1 MPPFT
6 RSTRRL
12 SEHAR
17 LLQHVRGIQERCD
30 RALPWEP
37 DTVGLPES
45 DSDNALARIN
55 NVAFYARARD
65 DVATLASICAHLLR
79 LHHPDGSEHCASCHL
94 PWPCP
99 TFDEMTDLL
108 K

>member
-1 MPPFT
+1 MPPFI

-17 LLQHVRGIQERCD
+17 LLQHVRSIQERCD

-45 DSDNALARIN
+45 DSESALARIN
-55 NVAFYARARD
+55 DVAFYAHARD
-65 DVATLASICAHLLR
+65 EVSTLARICAHLLQ
-79 LHHPDGSEHCASCHL
+79 LHHPDEGEYCANCRL

-99 TFDEMTDLL
+99 TFDEMAHLL
-108 K
+108 G